1 MRRAPPGGGRAAGR
15 AHDTRPNS
23 ITSTARGAT
32 EVASIGYNDAV
43 DRHPRRRLRSAS
55 VQLGALTALALA
67 LSGCNMTSDDDDDD
81 DDDCALGPTG
91 GGDTVA
97 LAMRVPAVTTG
108 TGAGEPRP
116 VAAALPERGGFGT
129 HLASCGG

>member
-1 MRRAPPGGGRAAGR
+1 MSRAYRPCQDPRPAAAG
-15 AHDTRPNS
+15 A
-23 ITSTARGAT
+23 AAL
-32 EVASIGYNDAV
+32 ASIGYNDAV
-43 DRHPRRRLRSAS
+43 DQSPRRRLRSAS

-81 DDDCALGPTG
+81 CALGPVG

-97 LAMRVPAVTTG
+97 LAMRVSAPTAG
-108 TGAGEPRP
+108 AAGEPTS
-116 VAAALPERGGFGT
+116 AALPERGGFGT

>member
-1 MRRAPPGGGRAAGR
+1 M
-15 AHDTRPNS
+15 
-23 ITSTARGAT
+23 
-32 EVASIGYNDAV
+32 E
-43 DRHPRRRLRSAS
+43 RHPRRRLRSAS

-67 LSGCNMTSDDDDDD
+67 LSGCNLTSDDD

-97 LAMRVPAVTTG
+97 LGMRLADPAVGRT
-108 TGAGEPRP
+108 APAP
-116 VAAALPERGGFGT
+116 AVAAVPDRGGFGT

>member
-1 MRRAPPGGGRAAGR
+1 
-15 AHDTRPNS
+15 
-23 ITSTARGAT
+23 
-32 EVASIGYNDAV
+32 VAVIGYNV
-43 DRHPRRRLRSAS
+43 HVEPRPRRRLRSAT

-81 DDDCALGPTG
+81 DCALGPAG

-97 LAMRVPAVTTG
+97 LAQRVPAVTTG
-108 TGAGEPRP
+108 TAAEPRP

-129 HLASCGG
+129 HLASCCG

>member
-1 MRRAPPGGGRAAGR
+1 M
-15 AHDTRPNS
+15 
-23 ITSTARGAT
+23 
-32 EVASIGYNDAV
+32 E
-43 DRHPRRRLRSAS
+43 RHSRRRLRSAS

-81 DDDCALGPTG
+81 CALGPGG

-97 LAMRVPAVTTG
+97 LAARVPTVTAD
-108 TGAGEPRP
+108 AGRAEPRP
-116 VAAALPERGGFGT
+116 VAAALPDQGGFGT

>member
-1 MRRAPPGGGRAAGR
+1 MQP
-15 AHDTRPNS
+15 
-23 ITSTARGAT
+23 
-32 EVASIGYNDAV
+32 
-43 DRHPRRRLRSAS
+43 HPRRRLRSAS

-81 DDDCALGPTG
+81 CALGPAGG

-97 LAMRVPAVTTG
+97 LAMRVPAVTSG
-108 TGAGEPRP
+108 SRAAEPRP
-116 VAAALPERGGFGT
+116 VAGALPERGGFGT

>member
-1 MRRAPPGGGRAAGR
+1 ML
-15 AHDTRPNS
+15 
-23 ITSTARGAT
+23 
-32 EVASIGYNDAV
+32 ASIDYNDAV
-43 DRHPRRRLRSAS
+43 DQRPRRRLRSAS

-81 DDDCALGPTG
+81 CALGPVG

-97 LAMRVPAVTTG
+97 LAMRAWTPVAGRTV
-108 TGAGEPRP
+108 GEPTT
-116 VAAALPERGGFGT
+116 AALPERGGFGT

>member
-1 MRRAPPGGGRAAGR
+1 MAW
-15 AHDTRPNS
+15 
-23 ITSTARGAT
+23 
-32 EVASIGYNDAV
+32 IGYNDAV
-43 DRHPRRRLRSAS
+43 DQRPRRRLRSAS

-81 DDDCALGPTG
+81 CALGPVG

-97 LAMRVPAVTTG
+97 LAMRVAEPTAGRAAPEPAT
-108 TGAGEPRP
+108 
-116 VAAALPERGGFGT
+116 AAMPDRGGFGT